1 MGFSNGQTVTRT
13 PAFPPRFAGSSAID
27 PKAGNLALIFQ

>member
-13 PAFPPRFAGSSAID
+13 PAFPPRFVGSSRLD
-27 PKAGNLALIFQ
+27 PKAGNLASIFQ